1 MKKEIRLMG
10 ICALAAIMLASCQ
23 EYSSKIEYTI
33 SFYDGDTFISSLKT
47 KGNETIELPI
57 APEKE
62 DAEFK
67 GWYLDEGVW
76 QERLTEDYFLSHDID
91 GDLDSF
97 AYYLAKEEPAP
108 EEFTILFFVDGELYS
123 SLLTA
128 GNELLS
134 LPEAP
139 NKDNY
144 EFKGWYFDDGTFE
157 NRLYPNTYENLPLEA
172 DVSVYAYYTFIE
184 DIPEEYQVS
193 FVSNGGTPVEPI
205 VTSKI
210 EDEPKTSREGYTF
223 RGWYFD
229 ESLSSK
235 ASFPLEITEDITL
248 YAKWEK
254 NAYDVHFELDG
265 GSGVSDLKT
274 DRIETEPIPTKGGYT
289 FRGWYFDGGFANK
302 ASFPLEVTGNIT
314 LYAKW
319 EKNAYDVHFELD
331 GGTGVSDLK
340 TDRIETEPTPTK
352 EGYTFLGWYFD
363 GGFAKKASFPLEV
376 TSNITLYAKWEENEP
391 AGITFTVDGSG
402 LLTAVEGISEANS
415 EVIIPSE
422 VNGQAVKQ
430 IGQDLFRDNP
440 YLRKLSIP
448 DGVSLGYRMCSGCVL
463 LEEVDLPSNITV
475 IPDHAFEGCVSLHS
489 IELPKTLVQIR
500 LEAFSGSGLESLS
513 APSSLKEIW
522 SYAFKDCLSLAE
534 VDLKQVT
541 SLGDMA
547 FENCALL
554 SSVSL
559 PDSLLELGSYVFSG
573 CSSLYSITMPSQ
585 AIAIESTAFYG
596 TGYYN
601 DPSSWDSGVL
611 YVDSYLV
618 ATNADFAAV
627 SSYSVKPGT
636 IAIAE
641 KAFANN
647 GKKLESITLPDGL
660 LFIGGG
666 AFSSL
671 WSLKTANI
679 PSSVNRIGY
688 GVFSGTAL
696 YKDTANWEGN
706 GLYLDNWLLAVEN
719 VKITEFA
726 VKEGTIGTADGNDA
740 SLFPSRAKSV
750 ATLSLPSSLCYVG
763 SRSFAQLKVSS
774 LSLPESLQS
783 IGEGGFSSCA
793 FLTSANLGDCL
804 SLVSIGDQAFSGA
817 LLSQITIPSSVLTMG
832 ELVFNQNQ
840 VDLSISCLVQSKP
853 EGWDDDWAYSYKEGV
868 SISVNWG
875 AY

>member
-10 ICALAAIMLASCQ
+10 ICALAAIMLASCG
-23 EYSSKIEYTI
+23 ESSSKIEYTI
-33 SFYDGDTFISSLKT
+33 SFYDGDKFISSLKT

-62 DAEFK
+62 DAEFE

-76 QERLTEDYFLSHDID
+76 QEQLTEDYFLSHDID

-97 AYYLAKEEPAP
+97 AYYLAKEEPTP
-108 EEFTILFFVDGELYS
+108 EEFTISFFVDGELYS

-172 DVSVYAYYTFIE
+172 NVSVYAYYTFIE

-193 FVSNGGTPVEPI
+193 FIVNGGTPIEPV

-210 EDEPKTSREGYTF
+210 EDEPKTSRKGYTF
-223 RGWYFD
+223 LGWYLD
-229 ESLSSK
+229 SAYSEK
-235 ASFPLEITEDITL
+235 VSFPLDVTENITL

-254 NAYDVHFELDG
+254 NTYDVHFELEG
-265 GSGVSDLKT
+265 GRGVSDLKT
-274 DRIETEPIPTKGGYT
+274 DRIETEPTPTKDGYT
-289 FRGWYFDGGFANK
+289 FIGWYFDSAYSEKASFPLDVTDDLTLYAKWEKNVYDVHFELEGGRGVSDLKTDRIETEPTPTKDGYTFLGWYFDGGFANK
-302 ASFPLEVTGNIT
+302 ASFPLEVTG
-314 LYAKW
+314 
-319 EKNAYDVHFELD
+319 
-331 GGTGVSDLK
+331 
-340 TDRIETEPTPTK
+340 
-352 EGYTFLGWYFD
+352 
-363 GGFAKKASFPLEV
+363 
-376 TSNITLYAKWEENEP
+376 NITLYAKWEENEP

-402 LLTAVEGISEANS
+402 LLTAVEGISETNS

-430 IGQDLFRDNP
+430 IGQDLFRNNP

-448 DGVSLGYRMCSGCVL
+448 DGVSLGYRMCSGCAS
-463 LEEVDLPSNITV
+463 LEEVDLPSGITV
-475 IPDHAFEGCVSLHS
+475 IPDYAFEGCASLRS

-534 VDLKQVT
+534 VDLNEVT

-618 ATNADFAAV
+618 ATNAEFAAV

-641 KAFANN
+641 KAFATN
-647 GKKLESITLPDGL
+647 GKKLVSITLPDGL
-660 LFIGGG
+660 LFIGDG

-671 WSLKTANI
+671 SSLKTANI

-726 VKEGTIGTADGNDA
+726 VKEGTIGAADGNDA

-750 ATLSLPSSLCYVG
+750 ATLSLPSTLRYVG
-763 SRSFAQLKVSS
+763 SRSFAQLKVTS

-793 FLTSANLGDCL
+793 FLASANLGDCL

-817 LLSQITIPSSVLTMG
+817 SLSQITIPSSVLTMG
-832 ELVFNQNQ
+832 ELVFNQNR
-840 VDLSISCLVQSKP
+840 VDLSVSCLVQSKP

-868 SISVNWG
+868 SISVNW
-875 AY
+875 AA

>member
-10 ICALAAIMLASCQ
+10 ICALAAIMLASCA
-23 EYSSKIEYTI
+23 ESSSKIEYTI

-47 KGNETIELPI
+47 KGNETIELPD

-76 QERLTEDYFLSHDID
+76 QEQLTEDYFLSHDID

-97 AYYLAKEEPAP
+97 AYYLVKEEPAP
-108 EEFTILFFVDGELYS
+108 EEFTISFFVDGELYS

-139 NKDNY
+139 NKDDY

-157 NRLYPNTYENLPLEA
+157 NRLYPNTYENLPLED
-172 DVSVYAYYTFIE
+172 DVSVYAYYALIE

-193 FVSNGGTPVEPI
+193 FIVNGGTLIEPI

-210 EDEPKTSREGYTF
+210 EDEPKTSRKGYTF
-223 RGWYFD
+223 LGWYFD
-229 ESLSSK
+229 KSFSSK

-254 NAYDVHFELDG
+254 NTYDVHFELYGGRGVSDLKTDRIETEPLPTKDG
-265 GSGVSDLKT
+265 YTFLGWYLDSAYSEKASFPFDVTGNITLYAKWEKNTYDVHFELYGGTGVSDLKT
-274 DRIETEPIPTKGGYT
+274 DRIETEPIPTKEGYT
-289 FRGWYFDGGFANK
+289 FLGWYFDESFSSK

-319 EKNAYDVHFELD
+319 E
-331 GGTGVSDLK
+331 
-340 TDRIETEPTPTK
+340 
-352 EGYTFLGWYFD
+352 
-363 GGFAKKASFPLEV
+363 
-376 TSNITLYAKWEENEP
+376 ENEL

-402 LLTAVEGISEANS
+402 LLTAVEGISETNS
-415 EVIIPSE
+415 EVIIPSQ

-448 DGVSLGYRMCSGCVL
+448 DGVSLGYRMCSGCAS
-463 LEEVDLPSNITV
+463 LEEVDLPSGITV
-475 IPDHAFEGCVSLHS
+475 IPDYAFEGCASLRS

-522 SYAFKDCLSLAE
+522 SYAFKDCRSLAE
-534 VDLKQVT
+534 VDLNEVT

-573 CSSLYSITMPSQ
+573 CSSLYSITMPSR

-660 LFIGGG
+660 LFIGNG

-671 WSLKTANI
+671 SSLKTANI

-706 GLYLDNWLLAVEN
+706 GLYLDSWLLAVEN

-726 VKEGTIGTADGNDA
+726 VKEGTIGAADGNDA
-740 SLFPSRAKSV
+740 SLFPNRAKSV
-750 ATLSLPSSLCYVG
+750 ATLSLPSTLRYVG
-763 SRSFAQLKVSS
+763 SRSFAQLKVTS

-817 LLSQITIPSSVLTMG
+817 SLSQITIPYSVLTMG
-832 ELVFNQNQ
+832 ELVFNQNR

-853 EGWDDDWAYSYKEGV
+853 EGWEDDWAYSYKEGV
-868 SISVNWG
+868 SISVNW
-875 AY
+875 AA

>member
-1 MKKEIRLMG
+1 MKKEIRVMG

-76 QERLTEDYFLSHDID
+76 QQRLTEDYFLSHDID

-223 RGWYFD
+223 LGWYFD
-229 ESLSSK
+229 ESFSSK
-235 ASFPLEITEDITL
+235 ASFPLEITED
-248 YAKWEK
+248 
-254 NAYDVHFELDG
+254 
-265 GSGVSDLKT
+265 
-274 DRIETEPIPTKGGYT
+274 
-289 FRGWYFDGGFANK
+289 
-302 ASFPLEVTGNIT
+302 IT

-340 TDRIETEPTPTK
+340 TDRIETEPIPTK
-352 EGYTFLGWYFD
+352 EGYTFRGWYFD
-363 GGFAKKASFPLEV
+363 GGFANKASFPLEV
-376 TSNITLYAKWEENEP
+376 TGNITLYAKWEENEP

-402 LLTAVEGISEANS
+402 ILTAVEGISETNS

-448 DGVSLGYRMCSGCVL
+448 DGVSLGYRMCSGCTL
-463 LEEVDLPSNITV
+463 LEEVDLPSGITV

-489 IELPKTLVQIR
+489 IELPNTLVQIR

-618 ATNADFAAV
+618 ATNAEFAAV

-671 WSLKTANI
+671 SSLKTANI

-726 VKEGTIGTADGNDA
+726 VKEGTIGAADGNDA

-793 FLTSANLGDCL
+793 FLASANLGDCL

-817 LLSQITIPSSVLTMG
+817 SLSQITIPSSVLTMG
-832 ELVFNQNQ
+832 ELVFNQNR
-840 VDLSISCLVQSKP
+840 VDLSVSCLVQSKP

-868 SISVNWG
+868 SISVNW
-875 AY
+875 AA

>member
-10 ICALAAIMLASCQ
+10 ICALAAIMLASCR

-76 QERLTEDYFLSHDID
+76 QQRLTEDYFLSHDID

-210 EDEPKTSREGYTF
+210 EDEPETSRKGYTF

-229 ESLSSK
+229 ESFSSK

-265 GSGVSDLKT
+265 GTGVSDLKT
-274 DRIETEPIPTKGGYT
+274 GRIETEPIPTK
-289 FRGWYFDGGFANK
+289 K
-302 ASFPLEVTGNIT
+302 
-314 LYAKW
+314 
-319 EKNAYDVHFELD
+319 
-331 GGTGVSDLK
+331 
-340 TDRIETEPTPTK
+340 
-352 EGYTFLGWYFD
+352 GYTFLGWYFD
-363 GGFAKKASFPLEV
+363 ESFSSKASFPLEI
-376 TSNITLYAKWEENEP
+376 TEDITLYAKWEENEP

-402 LLTAVEGISEANS
+402 TLTAVEGISETNS

-430 IGQDLFRDNP
+430 IGQDLFRDNH

-448 DGVSLGYRMCSGCVL
+448 DGVSLGYRMCSGCAL
-463 LEEVDLPSNITV
+463 LEEVDLPSGITV
-475 IPDHAFEGCVSLHS
+475 IPDYAFEGCASLRS

-554 SSVSL
+554 SSISL

-618 ATNADFAAV
+618 ATNAEFAAV

-671 WSLKTANI
+671 SSLKTANI

-726 VKEGTIGTADGNDA
+726 VKEGTIGAADGNDA

-750 ATLSLPSSLCYVG
+750 ATLSLPSSLSYVG
-763 SRSFAQLKVSS
+763 SRSFAQLRVSS

-793 FLTSANLGDCL
+793 SLTSANLGDCL

-817 LLSQITIPSSVLTMG
+817 SLSQITIPSSVLTMG
-832 ELVFNQNQ
+832 ELVFNQNR

-868 SISVNWG
+868 SISVNW
-875 AY
+875 AA

>member
-10 ICALAAIMLASCQ
+10 ICALAAIMLASCE

-76 QERLTEDYFLSHDID
+76 QQRLTEDYFLSHDID

-139 NKDNY
+139 KKDNY

-210 EDEPKTSREGYTF
+210 EDEPKTTREGYTF
-223 RGWYFD
+223 LGWYFD
-229 ESLSSK
+229 ETFSSK

-254 NAYDVHFELDG
+254 NAYNVHFELDG

-274 DRIETEPIPTKGGYT
+274 DRIEAEPIPTKEGYT
-289 FRGWYFDGGFANK
+289 FLGWYFDGGFANK
-302 ASFPLEVTGNIT
+302 ASFPLEVT
-314 LYAKW
+314 
-319 EKNAYDVHFELD
+319 D
-331 GGTGVSDLK
+331 
-340 TDRIETEPTPTK
+340 
-352 EGYTFLGWYFD
+352 
-363 GGFAKKASFPLEV
+363 
-376 TSNITLYAKWEENEP
+376 NITLYAKWEENEP

-402 LLTAVEGISEANS
+402 ILTAVEGISETNS

-430 IGQDLFRDNP
+430 IGQDLFRDNR

-448 DGVSLGYRMCSGCVL
+448 DGVSLGYRMCSGCAL
-463 LEEVDLPSNITV
+463 LEEVDLPSGITV
-475 IPDHAFEGCVSLHS
+475 IPDYAFEGCVSLHS

-559 PDSLLELGSYVFSG
+559 PDSLLELGSYVFNG
-573 CSSLYSITMPSQ
+573 CSSLHSITMPSQ

-618 ATNADFAAV
+618 TTNAEFAAV

-671 WSLKTANI
+671 SSLKTANI

-726 VKEGTIGTADGNDA
+726 VKEGTIGAADGNDA
-740 SLFPSRAKSV
+740 SLFPSQAKSV

-763 SRSFAQLKVSS
+763 SRSFAQLRVSS

-793 FLTSANLGDCL
+793 FLASANLGDCL

-817 LLSQITIPSSVLTMG
+817 SLSQITIPSSVLTMG
-832 ELVFNQNQ
+832 ELVFNQNR

-868 SISVNWG
+868 SISVNW
-875 AY
+875 AA

>member
-289 FRGWYFDGGFANK
+289 FR
-302 ASFPLEVTGNIT
+302 
-314 LYAKW
+314 
-319 EKNAYDVHFELD
+319 
-331 GGTGVSDLK
+331 
-340 TDRIETEPTPTK
+340 
-352 EGYTFLGWYFD
+352 GWYFD

>member
-10 ICALAAIMLASCQ
+10 ICALAAIMLASCR

-76 QERLTEDYFLSHDID
+76 QQRLTEDYFLSHDID

-210 EDEPKTSREGYTF
+210 EDEPKTSRKGYTF
-223 RGWYFD
+223 LGWYFD
-229 ESLSSK
+229 ESFSSK

-265 GSGVSDLKT
+265 GNGVSDLKT
-274 DRIETEPIPTKGGYT
+274 DRIETEPIPTKEGYT
-289 FRGWYFDGGFANK
+289 FLGWYFDGGFANK

-319 EKNAYDVHFELD
+319 E
-331 GGTGVSDLK
+331 
-340 TDRIETEPTPTK
+340 
-352 EGYTFLGWYFD
+352 
-363 GGFAKKASFPLEV
+363 
-376 TSNITLYAKWEENEP
+376 ENEP

-402 LLTAVEGISEANS
+402 ILTAVEGISETNS

-448 DGVSLGYRMCSGCVL
+448 DGVSLGYRMCSGCTL
-463 LEEVDLPSNITV
+463 LEEVDLPSGITV
-475 IPDHAFEGCVSLHS
+475 IPDYAFEGCVSLHS
-489 IELPKTLVQIR
+489 IELPNTLVQIR

-522 SYAFKDCLSLAE
+522 SYAFKDCHSLAE

-618 ATNADFAAV
+618 ATNAEFAAV

-671 WSLKTANI
+671 SSLKTANI

-726 VKEGTIGTADGNDA
+726 VKEGTIGAADGNDA

-750 ATLSLPSSLCYVG
+750 TTLSLPSSLSYVG
-763 SRSFAQLKVSS
+763 SRSFAQLKISS
-774 LSLPESLQS
+774 VSLPESLQS

-793 FLTSANLGDCL
+793 SLTSANLGDCL

-817 LLSQITIPSSVLTMG
+817 SLSQITIPSSVLTMG
-832 ELVFNQNQ
+832 ELVFNQNR

-868 SISVNWG
+868 SISVNW
-875 AY
+875 AA